1 MENYNKYRL
10 TKNTLNHW
18 SISTTKTSQLLNE
31 YSGVR
36 TVLDHKYKMMHE
48 SLIDSIDFN
57 KHLNLYVFGLRNTK
71 LIEAILM
78 RKSAYTSL
86 TVIEICEDD
95 VIELTGTKELGRL
108 FNDVNTDII
117 IGDKEQILKK
127 IPKNVYN
134 LIRIYNIY
142 NTDFIINPY
151 VNSLHFEEMMEIKS
165 YVLENMDFYV
175 SAFGNSVED
184 MLVGSDNLMNN
195 WKFSVQGKSVKRF
208 KDSFKD
214 TPAVIVGAGPSLN
227 KNIELLNDAKKKAL
241 IFAVDAAIDDLNK
254 HDIIPDAISSVE
266 RTDEPVR
273 FYNNFN
279 TSEETVFAG
288 PNIIPGQIM
297 EKFDSWILTGR
308 KSDAIFRS
316 IIDNYGDEN
325 IEIGSNVAHV
335 SYAVARYLGCNPIIL
350 CGLDLAYTGGK
361 THSDEVTKFLD
372 EDAELK
378 SYYDKFVRKVKGI
391 NGEMLDTYEY
401 FLYAKTWF
409 EQIFAS
415 DYGTKIYNATEG
427 GAYISGA
434 EHLAMEE
441 VLRIISDKPNI
452 EKRLRQVYQETSN
465 DENRRAEITKK
476 TLDFMIS
483 LEDDLD
489 SILELV
495 NEAHDALRSESKHSK
510 VKDIEGYRFKL
521 DEKLLNYHTVRF
533 LYQPIYMS
541 YNRDLHSF
549 PIKLEHDDEMM
560 LLERSIH
567 YYDTL
572 IRVSK
577 KIRETFKIYQTIL
590 EENLY
595 DE

>member
-31 YSGVR
+31 YSGIR